1 MTALAG
7 LKLSL
12 SMGFGNANSPKR
24 GFGLAQR
31 LKGLEDEN
39 RAEEAAGRGDAGCF
53 GAEGHPGKKLI
64 EPAARRSAALR
75 LIAERGFMANLARRG
90 GDAQTEPEQ
99 S

>member
-1 MTALAG
+1 MHWDAGSTRLGALNRHPVDDALAG

-39 RAEEAAGRGDAGCF
+39 RRLKKLLASDAGCF
-53 GAEGHPGKKLI
+53 GAEGHPGK
-64 EPAARRSAALR
+64 
-75 LIAERGFMANLARRG
+75 N
-90 GDAQTEPEQ
+90 
-99 S
+99 